1 MNFREKN
8 ENKRNVL
15 PANPWV
21 ILVVGGFIVTFLGFA
36 YFSSFA
42 EENPEAVETSGAGSW
57 MDYPGFQISSSN
69 GEVAYGRMDYDSHDG
84 VERLFRDADER
95 WLLKTEPPTENNGM
109 RETVRVMIK
118 VKDINNIP
126 DVSVKLPNG
135 NTIYAKDFRMDPDYY
150 MPRLLADQEGFYSI
164 SVSYFPYK
172 EPSKSSI
179 TGLIGENSKWKENPG
194 VVLQR
199 TEGEAFLVKLSAR
212 Y

>member
-1 MNFREKN
+1 MNYEEKN

-42 EENPEAVETSGAGSW
+42 EENPEAIETNGAGSW

-69 GEVAYGRMDYDSHDG
+69 GKTAYGRMEYDSFS
-84 VERLFRDADER
+84 RLYEDADQT
-95 WLLKTEPPTENNGM
+95 WLLRTELPAENNGM
-109 RETVRVMIK
+109 QRTVRVMIK

-126 DVSVKLPNG
+126 DVNVKLPNG
-135 NTIYAKDFRMDPDYY
+135 ENIYAKNFRMDPDYY

-179 TGLIGENSKWKENPG
+179 TGLIGANSEWKENPG
-194 VVLQR
+194 VVLER
-199 TEGEAFLVKLSAR
+199 TEGEAFLVEISAR